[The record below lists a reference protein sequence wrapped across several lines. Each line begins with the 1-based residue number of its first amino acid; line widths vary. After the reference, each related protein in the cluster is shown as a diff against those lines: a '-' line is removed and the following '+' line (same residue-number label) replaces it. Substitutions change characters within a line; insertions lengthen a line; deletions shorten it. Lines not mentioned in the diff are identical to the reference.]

1 MLPPVFLGIIL
12 NMAAVITAA
21 ADRVYFPKLPGDYYV
36 GKTQHIF
43 NLTGPG
49 CPVTPD
55 RYNDTDTYIVVTI
68 LFPTEQE
75 PTPATSSKYMDY
87 ELARL
92 IEEGW
97 DIPTGE
103 LQRLWTTVQW
113 QPPVLSSPQ
122 KELELPTLIFSPGA
136 GMPCSSSTLVTSDM
150 VSHGYTVICVDH
162 PGEAPYLQIPYTNG
176 TAGVYG
182 LAIDYDYADEKVLYD
197 VNDRRK
203 KGVDALLQLYPGLV
217 DDLGMPF
224 NTSSYLHFGFSMGG
238 SLGSDIAKRHDA
250 VLAGVNYDGMFIDLY
265 FSDTTV
271 DVGKPFLMFRDDQ
284 GRETTD
290 PTWDW
295 FQGNQTGWWRHLK
308 VLGSHHLDF
317 SDVGLWFEL
326 LGLNDTRPLTGTIE
340 PLRAREIVNTFTME
354 FFERVLT
361 GGLDESPLLNG
372 PLPSDQW
379 PEVLLWNSS
388 SVRAS
393 G

>member
-1 MLPPVFLGIIL
+1 MLPLLFKTLL
-12 NMAAVITAA
+12 NHASEATAA
-21 ADRVYFPKLPGDYYV
+21 ADRVYFPVPSGDYHV
-36 GKTQHIF
+36 GKTQHVF
-43 NLTGPG
+43 NLTSPG

-55 RYNDTDTYIVVTI
+55 GYNDTDAYIVVTI

-103 LQRLWTTVQW
+103 LQKLWTTVQW
-113 QPPVLSSPQ
+113 QPPVLSNLQ
-122 KELELPTLIFSPGA
+122 EKLKFPTLLFSPGG

-150 VSHGYTVICVDH
+150 VSQGYTVVCIDH

-176 TAGVYG
+176 TAGMYG
-182 LAIDYDYADEKVLYD
+182 IAIDYDWAGEQVLCD

-203 KGVDALLQLYPGLV
+203 QGVDALLQLYPALV
-217 DDLGMPF
+217 DDFGAPF
-224 NTSSYLHFGFSMGG
+224 NTSAYLHFGFSMGG
-238 SLGSDIAKRHDA
+238 SLGSDIVERHDA
-250 VLAGVNYDGMFIDLY
+250 VLAGVNYDGMFIDSY
-265 FSDTTV
+265 FSNTTV
-271 DVGKPFLMFRDDQ
+271 DVRKPFLMFRDDQ

-295 FQGNQTGWWRHLK
+295 FQGYQTGWWRHLK

-326 LGLNDTRPLTGTIE
+326 LGVNDTGPLTGTIE
-340 PLRAREIVNTFTME
+340 PLRMREVMNAFTME
-354 FFERVLT
+354 FFESVLR
-361 GGLDESPLLNG
+361 GDLGESPLLNG

-379 PEVLLWNSS
+379 PEVLLWNGSAVTV
-388 SVRAS
+388 SV
-393 G
+393 

>member
-1 MLPPVFLGIIL
+1 MLLPLFFGNLPS
-12 NMAAVITAA
+12 MAGEVTAA
-21 ADRVYFPKLPGDYYV
+21 ADRVYFPKPPGAYYV
-36 GKTQHIF
+36 GKTQHVF
-43 NLTGPG
+43 NSTSPG
-49 CPVTPD
+49 CTVTPD
-55 RYNDTDTYIVVTI
+55 GYNDTDTYAVVTI
-68 LFPTEQE
+68 LFPTKQE

-97 DIPTGE
+97 DIATGE

-113 QPPVLSSPQ
+113 QPPTLSNPQ
-122 KELELPTLIFSPGA
+122 EELKLPTLIFSPGA

-150 VSHGYTVICVDH
+150 VSQGYTVICIDH
-162 PGEAPYLQIPYTNG
+162 PGEAPYLQIPYTNNTIG
-176 TAGVYG
+176 IYG
-182 LAIDYDYADEKVLYD
+182 LSIDYDYADEQILYD

-203 KGVDALLQLYPGLV
+203 KGVDALLQLYPALV
-217 DDLGMPF
+217 DDLGAPF

-238 SLGSDIAKRHDA
+238 SLGSDIVERHDA
-250 VLAGVNYDGMFIDLY
+250 VLAGVNYDGMFIDSY
-265 FSDTTV
+265 FSNTTV
-271 DVGKPFLMFRDDQ
+271 DVRKPFFMFRDDQ

-295 FQGNQTGWWRHLK
+295 FQGNQTGWWMHLK

-340 PLRAREIVNTFTME
+340 PLRMREAMNSFTME
-354 FFERVLT
+354 FFENVLR
-361 GGLDESPLLNG
+361 GGLDDSLLLNG

-388 SVRAS
+388 CATAS
-393 G
+393 E